1 MILRGL
7 ALAAVMAAL
16 AGCSWPRAHANVR
29 LTPDG
34 ATVTRT
40 ATVTV
45 SVPAPTAVTR
55 ATPRPEVTMV
65 PW

>member
-7 ALAAVMAAL
+7 TLAAVMAAL

-34 ATVTRT
+34 ATVTPSLST
-40 ATVTV
+40 SIGGIGV
-45 SVPAPTAVTR
+45 SLSQ
-55 ATPRPEVTMV
+55 
-65 PW
+65 